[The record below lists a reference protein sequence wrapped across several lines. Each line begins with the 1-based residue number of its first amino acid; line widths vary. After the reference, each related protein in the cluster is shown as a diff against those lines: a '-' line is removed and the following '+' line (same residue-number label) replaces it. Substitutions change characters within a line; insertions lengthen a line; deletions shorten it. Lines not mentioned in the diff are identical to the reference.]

1 MSKEALV
8 QEALQA
14 FCSNFPDSV
23 VGDLMMLFP
32 DDVVL
37 KIITT
42 FSGETIK
49 VPKVETVWR
58 GYRDAIITDTLRVKD
73 DKATR
78 QRLAAYFGI
87 TVDRVNRVYNNV
99 SQRRTRKKRNS
110 IRRSAAAAYRNVFD
124 EMVKEARQALR

>member
-1 MSKEALV
+1 MSKDALV
-8 QEALQA
+8 QEALQT
-14 FCSNFPDSV
+14 FCANFPDSV

-42 FSGETIK
+42 FSGETVKI
-49 VPKVETVWR
+49 PKVETVWR
-58 GYRDAIITDTLRVKD
+58 GYRDAIIADTLRVKD

-87 TVDRVNRVYNNV
+87 TLDRVNRVYSAV
-99 SQRRTRKKRNS
+99 SQRRQRKKRHS

>member
-1 MSKEALV
+1 MSKESLV

-58 GYRDAIITDTLRVKD
+58 GYRDAIIADTLRVKD
-73 DKATR
+73 DKSNR
-78 QRLAAYFGI
+78 QRLASYFGI
-87 TVDRVNRVYNNV
+87 TVDRVNRIHAST
-99 SQRRTRKKRNS
+99 SQRRARKRHHS